1 MQSELLET
9 FLDLVET
16 ASFNRTAERLGLTQ
30 STVSGRIRSLEASVG
45 ARLFVRSKAGTS
57 LTAAGQRFTAHARA
71 MLHEW
76 NEARRTVDNSGGI
89 ESALRIGMQNDLAAN
104 HIGEW
109 VLQFRK
115 SLAQTAFYIE
125 PDYSS
130 QMCQDLL
137 SGALDAAVLFTPRNM
152 PDLHYEM
159 AGEVAYR
166 MVSTDCANIS
176 QITRENYI
184 LAGYSPAFTIAHR
197 QAFPQLAQSPL
208 ASGQDAAI
216 CSLLRS
222 VGGSAFVLEDSA
234 RSLEQAGICRIVA
247 GVEPISQPVFLGVH
261 VRNRH
266 KPAIR
271 KLFGILRKGLSS
283 R

>member
-1 MQSELLET
+1 MQPELVET

-16 ASFNRTAERLGLTQ
+16 ASFNRTAERLAVTQ
-30 STVSGRIRSLEASVG
+30 STVSGRIRSLESSVG
-45 ARLFVRSKAGTS
+45 ARLFDRSKAGTS
-57 LTAAGQRFTAHARA
+57 LTAAGQRFISHARA

-76 NEARRTVDNSGGI
+76 NEARRAMDISGNG
-89 ESALRIGMQNDLAAN
+89 ERTLRIGMQNDLAAN

-115 SLAQTAFYIE
+115 AIAQTAFYIE
-125 PDYSS
+125 PDYST
-130 QMCQDLL
+130 QMCGDLL
-137 SGALDAAVLFTPRNM
+137 SGALDAAVLYTPRHM

-159 AGEVAYR
+159 AGEVSYT
-166 MVSTDCANIS
+166 MVSTDSSILS
-176 QITRENYI
+176 RVTRERYI
-184 LAGYSPAFTIAHR
+184 LAGYSPAFTILHR
-197 QAFPQLAQSPL
+197 QALPHLADAPL

-216 CSLLRS
+216 CALLRS

-234 RSLEQAGICRIVA
+234 KALEQAGICQRVGAID
-247 GVEPISQPVFLGVH
+247 PISQPVFLGVN

-271 KLFGILRKGLSS
+271 KLFGILRKGLTA